1 MTCHVFCVELVLFLD
16 FQLMRIV
23 FWVTVRAKRSSLF
36 FVLVKPL
43 SPNKPRECDKGDMSA
58 KESRK

>member
-1 MTCHVFCVELVLFLD
+1 MFYCVELVLFLD

-23 FWVTVRAKRSSLF
+23 FLVTVGAKRSSLF
-36 FVLVKPL
+36 FVLVKPV
-43 SPNKPRECDKGDMSA
+43 SPNKPREWDKGDMSA